1 MKFNLLNYFFIKG
14 IFDNLAA
21 FFLILLTSPLLLLI
35 YSIILWQMGRPVFF
49 LQARPGYKSKRF
61 KIIKFRTMTNLN
73 NYQNEI
79 PDKDRLT
86 KFGKFLRS
94 SSLDE
99 LPELINIL
107 KGEMSFV
114 GPRPLLNEYLDLYT
128 PEQLKRHDVKP
139 GFTGYA
145 QINGRNL
152 LSWEEK
158 FEYDLLYVN
167 NQNFLL
173 DLKIILKTFKIVF
186 SRKGISAKG
195 EATMYK
201 FIGSNKTK

>member
-1 MKFNLLNYFFIKG
+1 MKYIKFKSFIDKTIALFTLIVISPILISIYFC
-14 IFDNLAA
+14 
-21 FFLILLTSPLLLLI
+21 ILFKL
-35 YSIILWQMGRPVFF
+35 GKPVFF
-49 LQARPGYKSKRF
+49 LQERPGYKSRGF
-61 KIIKFRTMTNLN
+61 KIIKFRTMTNLK

-128 PEQLKRHDVKP
+128 PEQLKRHNVKP

-145 QINGRNL
+145 QINGRNSL
-152 LSWEEK
+152 TWEEK
-158 FEYDLLYVN
+158 FEYDLFYVN

-186 SRKGISAKG
+186 LRKGISAKG

-201 FIGSNKTK
+201 FKGSSETK

>member
-14 IFDNLAA
+14 IFDNIAA

-61 KIIKFRTMTNLN
+61 KIIKFRTMTNQN
-73 NYQNEI
+73 NNEKFI

-86 KFGKFLRS
+86 RFGKFLRS

-114 GPRPLLNEYLDLYT
+114 GPRPLLIDYLDLYT

-152 LSWEEK
+152 LSWEDK
-158 FEYDLLYVN
+158 FEYDLFYVN
-167 NQNFLL
+167 NQNFFL

-186 SRKGISAKG
+186 LRKGISAKG

-201 FIGSNKTK
+201 FRGSNKIK

>member
-1 MKFNLLNYFFIKG
+1 
-14 IFDNLAA
+14 
-21 FFLILLTSPLLLLI
+21 
-35 YSIILWQMGRPVFF
+35 
-49 LQARPGYKSKRF
+49 
-61 KIIKFRTMTNLN
+61 MT
-73 NYQNEI
+73 
-79 PDKDRLT
+79 R
-86 KFGKFLRS
+86 FGKFLRS

-114 GPRPLLNEYLDLYT
+114 GPRPLLIDYLDLYT

-152 LSWEEK
+152 LSWEDK
-158 FEYDLLYVN
+158 FEYDLFYVN
-167 NQNFLL
+167 NQNFFL

-186 SRKGISAKG
+186 LRKGISAKG

-201 FIGSNKTK
+201 FRGSNKIK